1 MRMRDR
7 RDGVAAMPGMRWLL
21 ALLLM
26 ACVLPARAQVEY
38 PLNATGLMTVTQ
50 NGEFV
55 VSEDDLQVKVPGG
68 HVRINRDFDGVQWTL
83 NRQWSG
89 LHSPGA
95 ARAFYAS
102 VGSYLSCTVY
112 DGINSC
118 DSGNG
123 SVLRTPGALANELKN
138 RASMRVL
145 NDLDFN
151 AGQGTTLPQFV
162 ARKGVGFSLGTDRTS
177 YTSNDHPRFVVRPQ
191 AVLRLPA
198 STGPNAHP
206 AQADPRTAA
215 VSESGFR
222 WSDRSGQWI
231 EYDSLGRISSYGDRN
246 DVRVWF
252 QHGSHGQL
260 ERVLDDN
267 GRTVFTLLYTGS
279 DAEFVSEV
287 RDHTPL
293 DGSVRRVRYEYDDDQ
308 LVRVIDARGNT
319 TRFEYSGARL
329 SKVTD
334 AAGRATQLHY
344 NAPAVARSAYRIGVG
359 GGGGGNVGRSL
370 VSGEALRGEQQR
382 RLWKIVAPNGGETE
396 LAYNYDRLKKEFS
409 MTVKH
414 PETASG
420 RRVDHVKVDIDGR
433 LVSHEVNGNVL
444 LSSVGSRK
452 NATYTD
458 ERGNRTSITRDA
470 FDEVTSKT
478 FPDGTRATV
487 TYEAGSLDIRE
498 LVDQAGV
505 VTRVSYDTRGNPI
518 RIENAVG
525 TGELQTLRFEVN
537 TRGEATKIIREGG
550 LNAAGETNPD
560 VEVQLGYDANGNV
573 TSLTDGEGHV
583 WSYAYDARG
592 NLLEATNPLGHVWTY
607 QYDALGNRS
616 SVTDPNGLTSQ
627 YVYDGTGRA
636 LSVTDARGQTTQIS
650 YDPAGRRATLTNP
663 LGAIR
668 RHAYDAVGRLVETI
682 DEAGQRLQAAYDA
695 QGRLAGVTD
704 GEGNGTA
711 FGYADAGGLDRGGAL
726 TSSISY
732 PTFQQSL
739 RYNSRLEVSR
749 IDDAVD
755 DSTRSTLLAYDA
767 RGLLTSF
774 VDAYDATQSGE
785 YDALGRPT
793 KGTDAL
799 GNAVALTYDRRGN
812 VVRLTDRRGKV
823 TTLEYDRRDL
833 LVREV
838 NPLGQSNQYRYDSAG
853 RYQELQRANGV
864 KLTFAYDPGGRLV
877 ERRSHA
883 PDGSLEMTDTFEWDD
898 GNRLSQWGTQGASGT
913 RTYDNANRLLSE
925 SVTIDGV
932 TLTRQ
937 YTYYANGQ
945 VRTSTGPDGVTQT
958 YVYDGNGEL
967 ARVEISGEGA
977 ISVTDRR
984 WTAPSRVVLPGGT
997 VQEIEY
1003 NGLLNPT
1010 RLRVRGPNQTTLFDQ
1025 QSEYGALDEVL
1036 RRTTQNL
1043 TVDYRY
1049 DAAMRLTRAEPSS
1062 GGTETFELDAAGNRL
1077 ADNAVP
1083 GAWQYDDANRLIQR
1097 GTFSYQYDAAGNLV
1111 KRTDD
1116 GRSGAQRVT
1125 SFAYDGYNRITD
1137 VRDGDDALIARY
1149 AYDPFGHRIVKE
1161 VTAVGAANGGTLG
1174 KRLFLHSGAGLLAE
1188 TDAAGVVL
1196 QSYGWQPE
1204 GTYGTAPLFMRTTDG
1219 YYYYHNDP
1227 LGQPWLLT
1235 NKAGAVVWQA
1245 SRVQAFGAVVVAP
1258 GAQVMQPLRFP
1269 GQYFD
1274 PETGL
1279 HYNLHRYYDPATGR
1293 YVTEDPIGF
1302 AGGLNLY
1309 VYANASPT
1317 RYIDATGEI
1326 AWFVAVPVAIGAIE
1340 FGFFLY
1346 DLYHVYHTFN
1356 DPCSTGWDVAA
1367 AGGWVAVG
1375 LLAPGGAYGPASRK
1389 LRGGSHRDMTKPR
1402 NDGFD
1407 SHHMPDRHADPNVSH
1422 LDGPA
1427 IKMDPI
1433 DHRATSSHST
1443 QRGSAMYRQETAE
1456 MIANGDYRDA
1466 MAREIRDVR
1475 RAAHDMSGD
1484 RTKYNQG
1491 IREMLEYARESG
1503 QLPARKPRK

>member
-1 MRMRDR
+1 MR
-7 RDGVAAMPGMRWLL
+7 L
-21 ALLLM
+21 
-26 ACVLPARAQVEY
+26 
-38 PLNATGLMTVTQ
+38 
-50 NGEFV
+50 
-55 VSEDDLQVKVPGG
+55 
-68 HVRINRDFDGVQWTL
+68 
-83 NRQWSG
+83 
-89 LHSPGA
+89 
-95 ARAFYAS
+95 
-102 VGSYLSCTVY
+102 
-112 DGINSC
+112 
-118 DSGNG
+118 
-123 SVLRTPGALANELKN
+123 
-138 RASMRVL
+138 
-145 NDLDFN
+145 
-151 AGQGTTLPQFV
+151 
-162 ARKGVGFSLGTDRTS
+162 
-177 YTSNDHPRFVVRPQ
+177 
-191 AVLRLPA
+191 
-198 STGPNAHP
+198 
-206 AQADPRTAA
+206 
-215 VSESGFR
+215 
-222 WSDRSGQWI
+222 
-231 EYDSLGRISSYGDRN
+231 
-246 DVRVWF
+246 
-252 QHGSHGQL
+252 
-260 ERVLDDN
+260 
-267 GRTVFTLLYTGS
+267 
-279 DAEFVSEV
+279 
-287 RDHTPL
+287 
-293 DGSVRRVRYEYDDDQ
+293 RRVRYEYDDDQ

-319 TRFEYSGARL
+319 TRFEYTGAKL
-329 SKVTD
+329 QKVTD
-334 AAGRATQLHY
+334 AAGRVTALHY
-344 NAPAVARSAYRIGVG
+344 NAPPVPRSAYRIGSGTSG
-359 GGGGGNVGRSL
+359 GGGGGGTVNRSI
-370 VSGEALRGEQQR
+370 VSGEGLRGEQQR
-382 RLWKIVAPNGGETE
+382 RLSKIVAPDGGETE
-396 LAYNYDRLKKEFS
+396 IEHGYDRLKKEFS
-409 MTVKH
+409 MTVKY

-420 RRVDHVKVDIDGR
+420 RRVDHLTVDVDGR

-498 LVDQAGV
+498 LVDQAGA

-525 TGELQTLRFEVN
+525 KAEQRTLRFEVN
-537 TRGEATKIIREGG
+537 TRGETTKIIHEGG
-550 LNAAGETNPD
+550 LSAAGETDPD

-616 SVTDPNGLTSQ
+616 SATDPNGLTSQ

-704 GEGNGTA
+704 GEGNATA
-711 FGYADAGGLDRGGAL
+711 FGYADVGGLDRGGAL

-774 VDAYDATQSGE
+774 VDAYEATQSGE

-799 GNAVALTYDRRGN
+799 GNAVTLTYDRRGN

-833 LVREV
+833 LVREI
-838 NPLGQSNQYRYDSAG
+838 NPLGQSTQYRYDSAG

-864 KLTFAYDPGGRLV
+864 KLTFTYDPGGRLV
-877 ERRSHA
+877 ERRSYA
-883 PDGSLEMTDTFEWDD
+883 PDGSLELTDTFEWDD
-898 GNRLSQWGTQGASGT
+898 GNRLSQWGTQGANGT
-913 RTYDNANRLLSE
+913 RTYDNANRLLNE

-945 VRTSTGPDGVTQT
+945 VHTATGPDGVTQT

-967 ARVEISGEGA
+967 ARVEIPGEGA

-1043 TVDYRY
+1043 RVDYRY
-1049 DAAMRLTRAEPSS
+1049 DAATQLTRAQPSS
-1062 GGTETFELDAAGNRL
+1062 GNTETFELDAAGNRL
-1077 ADNAVP
+1077 SDNAVP
-1083 GAWQYDDANRLIQR
+1083 DTWQYDDANRLIQR
-1097 GTFSYQYDAAGNLV
+1097 GTFNYQYDAAGNLV
-1111 KRTDD
+1111 QRTDN

-1125 SFAYDGYNRITD
+1125 SFVYDGYNRITE

-1149 AYDPFGHRIVKE
+1149 AYDPFGHRVVKE
-1161 VTAVGAANGGTLG
+1161 ITAVGAANGGTLG

-1188 TDAAGVVL
+1188 TDAAGAVL

-1204 GTYGTAPLFMRTTDG
+1204 GTYGTAPLFMRTMEG

-1245 SRVQAFGAVVVAP
+1245 SRIQAFGTVALAP
-1258 GAQVMQPLRFP
+1258 GAQVVQPWRFP

-1274 PETGL
+1274 AETGL

-1293 YVTEDPIGF
+1293 YVTEDPLGLS
-1302 AGGLNLY
+1302 GGLNFYL
-1309 VYANASPT
+1309 YANASPT
-1317 RYIDATGEI
+1317 RYTDATGEI
-1326 AWFVAVPVAIGAIE
+1326 AWVALVPIVIGAIE
-1340 FGFFLY
+1340 LGFTLY
-1346 DLYHVYHTFN
+1346 DLYHFYHTFN
-1356 DPCSTGWDVAA
+1356 DPCATGWDVTEA
-1367 AGGWVAVG
+1367 AGWIAVG
-1375 LLAPGGAYGPASRK
+1375 GLLPGGGYGPAARK
-1389 LRGGSHRDMTKPR
+1389 FRGGSHRDMKKPR
-1402 NDGFD
+1402 NDGLD
-1407 SHHMPDRHADPNVSH
+1407 SHHMPDKHADPNVH
-1422 LDGPA
+1422 QLDGPA
-1427 IKMDPI
+1427 IQMDPI
-1433 DHRATSSHST
+1433 DHGATRAVSRIKCNT
-1443 QRGSAMYRQETAE
+1443 
-1456 MIANGDYRDA
+1456 
-1466 MAREIRDVR
+1466 
-1475 RAAHDMSGD
+1475 
-1484 RTKYNQG
+1484 
-1491 IREMLEYARESG
+1491 
-1503 QLPARKPRK
+1503 